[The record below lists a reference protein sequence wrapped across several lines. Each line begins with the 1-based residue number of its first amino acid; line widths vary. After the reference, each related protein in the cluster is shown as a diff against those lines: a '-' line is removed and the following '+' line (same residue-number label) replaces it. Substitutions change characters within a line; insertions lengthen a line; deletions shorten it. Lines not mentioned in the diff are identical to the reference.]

1 MKKIYADSDICRW
14 HLNQLNLE
22 ISEEIIDGCLA
33 VFHIPYPYDPS
44 FSDKIERAV
53 SICSKVV
60 ILVSELHA
68 DSANFIVD
76 HQHPRIKYFI
86 CGCVKGCNHGL
97 WMDWFIT
104 TCNFYKEV
112 NVLYQLTP
120 YKIKPKYFDILL
132 GWSKP
137 HRDIVYNFI
146 NNNALTDK
154 VIMTYLTNRIQPI
167 DQQGLWEFDIP
178 QNTFNTITK
187 ITHLGRTTS
196 LSQILPISIY
206 NQTAYTIVTETNFDN
221 HYNFYTEKIVKPIL
235 AERLFIVFSGQ
246 HYLRNLRKLGFRTF
260 DGIIDESY
268 DNVEDSSTRFN
279 MIFKQI
285 EYLLTQS
292 QEEIFIK
299 IKSICQHNRQV
310 MLERDF
316 LKLFLLE
323 LKACLLSV

>member
-1 MKKIYADSDICRW
+1 
-14 HLNQLNLE
+14 
-22 ISEEIIDGCLA
+22 
-33 VFHIPYPYDPS
+33 
-44 FSDKIERAV
+44 
-53 SICSKVV
+53 
-60 ILVSELHA
+60 
-68 DSANFIVD
+68 
-76 HQHPRIKYFI
+76 
-86 CGCVKGCNHGL
+86 
-97 WMDWFIT
+97 
-104 TCNFYKEV
+104 
-112 NVLYQLTP
+112 
-120 YKIKPKYFDILL
+120 
-132 GWSKP
+132 
-137 HRDIVYNFI
+137 
-146 NNNALTDK
+146 
-154 VIMTYLTNRIQPI
+154 MTYLTNRIQPI